1 MKSEMVWTRT
11 LIYTLVAVLAAQL
24 KLSPISGDFIIS
36 IGVIVLALFTWFDES
51 MPVKRVIV
59 ISAVGIFLT
68 RITHDLALGC
78 NISATV
84 KASYPEVVFYLVY
97 GIGLVYFQH
106 IYSRDYNIFVYI

>member
-24 KLSPISGDFIIS
+24 KLSAISGDFIIS

-68 RITHDLALGC
+68 RILRLC
-78 NISATV
+78 FILSM
-84 KASYPEVVFYLVY
+84 ASVLYIFSIFIAEIIIYL
-97 GIGLVYFQH
+97 
-106 IYSRDYNIFVYI
+106 YI